1 MIAIAVILALSAAL
15 ITGLLV
21 YWRKIVNW
29 IKKAVNKIKEVLGLE
44 PDGTRTFITKAV
56 DGFKN
61 RSKYYYKNKVTR
73 EWEEV
78 VYTKVVDENDIP
90 RDILAKV
97 NRQALGTEVS
107 TTEELKLAIN
117 A

>member
-15 ITGLLV
+15 ITGLLMF
-21 YWRKIVNW
+21 WQKIIAW
-29 IKKAVNKIKEVLGLE
+29 IKKAVNKIKEVLGLT
-44 PDGTRTFITKAV
+44 PDGTKTFITRAV

-61 RSKYYYKNKVTR
+61 KSKYYYKNTVTR

-78 VYTKVVDENDIP
+78 VYTKPVDENEVP
-90 RDILAKV
+90 ADILAKV
-97 NRQALGTEVS
+97 KGLAVGTEVS
-107 TTEELKLAIN
+107 TTEELQLAIN

>member
-1 MIAIAVILALSAAL
+1 MIAIAIILTLTAAA
-15 ITGLLV
+15 IAGLAMF
-21 YWRKIVNW
+21 WRKIVKW
-29 IKKAVNKIKEVLGLE
+29 IQKAVNKIKEVLGIQ

-61 RSKYYYKNKVTR
+61 KSKYYYKNKVTR

-78 VYTKVVDENDIP
+78 VYTKAVEEIDVP
-90 RDILAKV
+90 PDILAKV

>member
-1 MIAIAVILALSAAL
+1 MISIAIILTLSAAL

-21 YWRKIVNW
+21 FWRKIVEW
-29 IKKAVNKIKEVLGLE
+29 IKKAVNKIKEVLGIT
-44 PDGTRTFITKAV
+44 PDGTKTFISRTV

-61 RSKYYYKNKVTR
+61 KSKYYYRQKVTN

-78 VYTKVVDENDIP
+78 TYTKSVDESEIP
-90 RDILAKV
+90 GDILAKV
-97 NRQALGTEVS
+97 RKQAIAVEVE

>member
-1 MIAIAVILALSAAL
+1 MISIVIILTLSAAL

-21 YWRKIVNW
+21 FWQKIVEW
-29 IKKAVNKIKEVLGLE
+29 IKKAVNKIKEVLGITPE
-44 PDGTRTFITKAV
+44 GTKTFISRTV
-56 DGFKN
+56 DGFRNK
-61 RSKYYYKNKVTR
+61 SKYYYKQKVTN

-78 VYTKVVDENDIP
+78 TYTKSVDESEIP
-90 RDILAKV
+90 CDILEKV
-97 NRQALGTEVS
+97 RKQAISVEIE

>member
-1 MIAIAVILALSAAL
+1 MISIVIILTLSAAL

-21 YWRKIVNW
+21 FWQKIVEW
-29 IKKAVNKIKEVLGLE
+29 IKKAVNKIKEVLGIT
-44 PDGTRTFITKAV
+44 PDGTKTFISRTV
-56 DGFKN
+56 DGFRNK
-61 RSKYYYKNKVTR
+61 SKYYYKQKVTN

-78 VYTKVVDENDIP
+78 TYTKSVDESEIP
-90 RDILAKV
+90 FDILEKV
-97 NRQALGTEVS
+97 RKQAISVEIE